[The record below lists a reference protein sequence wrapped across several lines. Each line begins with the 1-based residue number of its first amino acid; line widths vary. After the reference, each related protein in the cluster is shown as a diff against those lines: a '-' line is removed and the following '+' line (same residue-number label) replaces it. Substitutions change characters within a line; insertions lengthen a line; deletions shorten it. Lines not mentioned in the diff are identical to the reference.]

1 MAPVWLLGSGDM
13 AVEYSRVLSEIGI
26 DFITIGRSKKS
37 GFQYSQRTGFKTYT
51 GGLPK
56 FLKTKPVLPKF
67 AIIAVS
73 IESLSSVCE
82 TLIELGVE
90 NILLEKPGVGEIN
103 EIDSLIR
110 KSRLSKS
117 NILLAYN
124 RRFYSSVK
132 YAKNQIVRDGGVLS
146 FRFEFTEWSHQIRN
160 LNKNRVELENWFLGN
175 STHVIDTAFFLCG
188 LPKEIKCYHKG
199 GNDWHPKP
207 TIFSGA
213 GICENGALF
222 SYDANWDAP
231 GRWNIEVLTKS
242 RRYIFRPLE
251 KLQIQEI
258 GSVDSVFTKEI
269 DYSIDEKFKPGLY
282 DQVLTFLRSDFKNFC
297 TIEDQYNF
305 FHFYKQISGY

>member
-132 YAKNQIVRDGGVLS
+132 YAKNQIVRDGGV
-146 FRFEFTEWSHQIRN
+146 
-160 LNKNRVELENWFLGN
+160 
-175 STHVIDTAFFLCG
+175 
-188 LPKEIKCYHKG
+188 
-199 GNDWHPKP
+199 
-207 TIFSGA
+207 FSGQIPISSA
-213 GICENGALF
+213 REQIWRVRTTSVPVKLRGASSLLTNG
-222 SYDANWDAP
+222 SM
-231 GRWNIEVLTKS
+231 
-242 RRYIFRPLE
+242 
-251 KLQIQEI
+251 
-258 GSVDSVFTKEI
+258 
-269 DYSIDEKFKPGLY
+269 
-282 DQVLTFLRSDFKNFC
+282 
-297 TIEDQYNF
+297 
-305 FHFYKQISGY
+305 